1 MATPQH
7 NTSALLIGTGEF
19 AAAIGAT
26 TLAQAAAL
34 GYRDIGNVTAFDI
47 TPAGE
52 EKKHFGS
59 YRGVLRK
66 DDQRKRKIEVGY
78 KLTADEFNVEML
90 KFALYGANN
99 GDNARSALAAVTGGV
114 LAFSSGSPSGTILWF
129 PVLDASGNH
138 VSNLTALTITSKVE
152 GTDFEVDYAQGMIRF
167 LVSQTAS
174 VTPTISAPSI
184 AAGGALYMKRI
195 QPLQQSQVNAIG
207 RLVCYDEN
215 PVNPVVF
222 KHTNFSCQI
231 SIDGNP
237 SIKGDDYSSLGLMV
251 SIGQLVGD
259 VYSREF

>member
-19 AAAIGAT
+19 SAAFGANTVAQAAAIG
-26 TLAQAAAL
+26 
-34 GYRDIGNVTAFDI
+34 YRDFGNITAFEI

-59 YRGVLRK
+59 YRGVQRK
-66 DDQRKRKIEVGY
+66 DDQRKRKTEVGY
-78 KLTADEFNVEML
+78 KLTCDEFNAEML
-90 KFALYGANN
+90 KFALYGTNN

-114 LAFSSGSPSGTILWF
+114 LTFSIGSPSGTILWY

-138 VSNLTALTITSKVE
+138 VTNLTALTIASKVE
-152 GTDFEVDYAQGMIRF
+152 GTDFEVDYTQGMIRF

-174 VTPTISAPSI
+174 VTPTISAPAI
-184 AAGGALYMKRI
+184 AAGGALYMRKI

-207 RLVCYDEN
+207 RLVCFDEN
-215 PVNPVVF
+215 TLNPVVF
-222 KHTNFSCQI
+222 KHVNFSCQI

-237 SIKGDDYSSLGLMV
+237 SVKADDYSSLGLMISV
-251 SIGQLVGD
+251 GQLVGD
-259 VYSREF
+259 VYSREV